1 LICSI
6 RWIII
11 LANSCIDIF
20 FGQVYC
26 EYRTAENVKALIRE
40 FPGLSK
46 NHKFIGVHLQNA
58 IQLLELLA
66 PAPSS
71 KNGKRWVERVRDI
84 VSVAIEEY
92 TSGKRMMIVRETG
105 APCLFNVPPPAPV
118 PVDAP
123 PPAPVPV
130 DAPPPAPVKVNAPP
144 PAPVPVNVPPPA
156 PSPSEEEIEERARAQ
171 ARKRKIEDLE
181 IQERELAI
189 KERELAIA
197 ERSLVLANKAYIRI
211 D

>member
-1 LICSI
+1 M
-6 RWIII
+6 
-11 LANSCIDIF
+11 
-20 FGQVYC
+20 
-26 EYRTAENVKALIRE
+26 EALVRE
-40 FPGLSK
+40 LPGRRP

-58 IQLLELLA
+58 VQLLELLA
-66 PAPSS
+66 PARSS
-71 KNGKRWVERVRDI
+71 QTGKIWVVTRDI
-84 VSVAIEEY
+84 LSEVFKEY
-92 TSGKRMMIVRETG
+92 TSGKRRMIVIETG

-130 DAPPPAPVKVNAPP
+130 DAPPPAPVPVNVPP

-156 PSPSEEEIEERARAQ
+156 PVKVNVPAPAPSSSQEEIEERARAQ
-171 ARKRKIEDLE
+171 ARKRRLEDLE
-181 IQERELAI
+181 ISEREFALQERKEEREFAKKERELAI

-197 ERSLVLANKAYIRI
+197 ERSLKLAGHGYVRI

>member
-1 LICSI
+1 
-6 RWIII
+6 
-11 LANSCIDIF
+11 
-20 FGQVYC
+20 
-26 EYRTAENVKALIRE
+26 VKALVRE
-40 FPGLSK
+40 LPGWRE
-46 NHKFIGVHLQNA
+46 NHKFTGVHLQNA

-71 KNGKRWVERVRDI
+71 KNGKRWVERIRDI

-105 APCLFNVPPPAPV
+105 APCLFNV
-118 PVDAP
+118 P